1 MRIIGGIYKNRVL
14 EFKRNKEIRPTRQ
27 IVKKSFFD
35 SISYMIEG
43 SVFVDLFAGNG
54 VMGIEALSRGA
65 QKAYFVDRQDAF
77 IKKNLQKLGVSDEKF
92 KIYRMNVF
100 EFLNL
105 DILEDSDIIYID
117 APYVMDV
124 SELLVFLLK
133 KLKKDAIVC
142 LESNRMIE
150 HERVFKIKKFGNSIL
165 NYLR

>member
-1 MRIIGGIYKNRVL
+1 MRVIAGIYKNRIL
-14 EFKRNKEIRPTRQ
+14 EFKKNKEIRPTRQ
-27 IVKKSFFD
+27 IIKKSFFD
-35 SISYMIEG
+35 SISYMIED

-54 VMGIEALSRGA
+54 FMGIEALSRGA
-65 QKAYFVDRQDAF
+65 QKAYFVDTQDAL

-100 EFLNL
+100 QFLNFG
-105 DILEDSDIIYID
+105 ILENTDIIYID
-117 APYVMDV
+117 APYAMDV

-142 LESNRMIE
+142 LESNKMVE